1 MLEYEVLH
9 IISPVQSFVVFLYE
23 FEFDLGL
30 FFGVVFSELEVGE
43 EKLSVLIVL
52 NLKLISLLVVALE
65 EVDLSIWKLKLISVK
80 AVYLLV
86 LFVLVGG
93 EGGDGG
99 GIC

>member
-1 MLEYEVLH
+1 M
-9 IISPVQSFVVFLYE
+9 
-23 FEFDLGL
+23 
-30 FFGVVFSELEVGE
+30 
-43 EKLSVLIVL
+43 IVL

-65 EVDLSIWKLKLISVK
+65 EVDLSIWKLELISVK